1 MATTRTAGRN
11 ARNDIADARR
21 SVESPKEITHDVIA
35 YMTEYAKQN
44 PGYAVLACIGVG
56 FVLGW
61 KLKPW

>member
-11 ARNDIADARR
+11 ARNETTDVRR
-21 SVESPKEITHDVIA
+21 AVESPKEITHDVIE

-44 PGYAVLACIGVG
+44 PGYAALACIGVG